1 MSKTAKTVEKVAAT
15 ESTETQEVQSSTL
28 KSKRFVLRKSLIG
41 KNQIIEFTNPKGES
55 YTYNHDKAFV
65 IMEEKLLE
73 MPCWDKYKT
82 YTCTNNLPV
91 LLRGKELI

>member
-55 YTYNHDKAFV
+55 YTYKFRIVDIVGNYYGF
-65 IMEEKLLE
+65 I
-73 MPCWDKYKT
+73 
-82 YTCTNNLPV
+82 
-91 LLRGKELI
+91 